1 MSDWNKDRLSSWKE
15 IAAFLGCDVRTCLRW
30 EKERG
35 LPVHRL
41 DGGSRSRVF
50 AQKAELE
57 AWMKGSGSGPAST
70 SADTTRTS
78 ADRAPSR
85 PRFKPVLISGI
96 SIVVIGLAAIL
107 LFGAK
112 ALFSD
117 RVPVDFRIEG
127 SKLIIVN
134 REGKFLWE
142 HDTGLETLGLETDFR
157 KLFNQRTR
165 IPGKNER
172 TIPILHI
179 RDIDGDGKNEVLFTP
194 TTSDSF
200 RAGRMICFDHRG
212 RERWRFD
219 GGREL
224 VFGKTTYSRDY
235 HNAFDTLDLD
245 GDGRLEILV
254 LSSHWPEFPSQ
265 LTVLSTEG
273 NPLGEYWNSGRI
285 LDYLS
290 ADLDGDGKKE
300 LVISGT
306 NNEFNQGFVAVFD
319 PRKIGGAS
327 PNSGEY
333 KNLAFGPGTE
343 KAYIRFPWTDLD
355 PIDSTKSWADNLSIQ
370 DNGWIYVNTLANHI
384 IFSLDPKSLE
394 CRQVTL
400 TDTFISRHREEAK
413 GGRVSSVLGDA
424 YREKLRTGLLY
435 YTGREWTLTPTWIR

>member
-1 MSDWNKDRLSSWKE
+1 MPS
-15 IAAFLGCDVRTCLRW
+15 

-70 SADTTRTS
+70 FIDTTRNS
-78 ADRAPSR
+78 VDGAPSR

-96 SIVVIGLAAIL
+96 FIAVIGLAAIL

-134 REGKFLWE
+134 REGKFLWDY
-142 HDTGLETLGLETDFR
+142 DTGLETLNPETGFR
-157 KLFNQRTR
+157 SLFNQR
-165 IPGKNER
+165 IYLPER
-172 TIPILHI
+172 DERSIPILHI
-179 RDIDGDGKNEVLFTP
+179 KDIDGDGKNEVLFSP
-194 TTSDSF
+194 TTNDAF
-200 RAGRMICFDHRG
+200 RAGRLTCFDHRG
-212 RERWRFD
+212 RERWHFD

-224 VFGKTTYSRDY
+224 VYGKTTYSRDY
-235 HNAFDTLDLD
+235 HNEFDIIDLD

-254 LSSHWPEFPSQ
+254 LSSHWPRFPSQ

-273 NPLGEYWNSGRI
+273 KILGEYWNSGRI

-300 LVISGT
+300 LIISGT
-306 NNEFNQGFVAVFD
+306 NNEFKQGFVAVFD

-327 PNSGEY
+327 PNAGEY
-333 KNLAFGPGTE
+333 KSLAFGPGTE
-343 KAYIRFPWTDLD
+343 KAYVRFPWTDID
-355 PIDSTKSWADNLSIQ
+355 PIEATKSWAVNLSIQ
-370 DNGWIYVNTLANHI
+370 DSGWIYVNTKANHL

-400 TDTFISRHREEAK
+400 TDSFISRHQEEVK
-413 GGRVSSVLGDA
+413 VGRVSSVLDDA
-424 YREKLRTGLLY
+424 YREKLRTGLFY
-435 YTGREWTLTPTWIR
+435 WTGREWTLTPTWIR